1 MKLDEFALE
10 GLKVKMSL
18 ALESM
23 KVDETVEGKILPM
36 RRQDFWLEVE
46 RAAEEDMD
54 GNLET
59 ALVETFK
66 LWTLALLFADPLM
79 LQIDQLILRE
89 LASDEDF
96 GKSLQEAVLGR
107 KA

>member
-18 ALESM
+18 SLKSKE
-23 KVDETVEGKILPM
+23 VDETVKAQYSSM

-66 LWTLALLFADPLM
+66 LWTLRLLFADPLM

-96 GKSLQEAVLGR
+96 GEPLREAVLGR
-107 KA
+107 ED